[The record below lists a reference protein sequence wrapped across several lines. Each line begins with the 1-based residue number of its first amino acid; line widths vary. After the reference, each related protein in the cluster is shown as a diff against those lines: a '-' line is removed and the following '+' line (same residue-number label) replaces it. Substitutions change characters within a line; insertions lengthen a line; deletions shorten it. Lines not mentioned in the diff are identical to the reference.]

1 MARGDIPAEVSN
13 MLRWGTVIAVR
24 TAAPARVRVQTGEIQ
39 TDWIAWL
46 ERRAGPNGRTW
57 HAPGKGEQV
66 LLACPDGD
74 ISQAV
79 IIGSTSQDA
88 YPQPASSED
97 VDRTTYPDG
106 SVVEFNHATST
117 LSVHAGKGQVIVNC
131 QQAEVHASAAVVL
144 DSPTVHATGSVM
156 ADGNVSAGT
165 GATGTFTTGTGQV
178 VSVERG
184 SVTNI
189 Y

>member
-13 MLRWGTVIAVR
+13 MLRWGTVIDVR
-24 TAAPARVRVQTGEIQ
+24 VALPARVRVETGEIQ

-57 HAPGKGEQV
+57 HAPGIGEQV
-66 LLACPDGD
+66 LLGCPDGD

-79 IIGSTSQDA
+79 ILGSVPQDE

-106 SVVEFNHATST
+106 STVEFNHATST
-117 LSVHAGKGQVIVNC
+117 LSVNTGTGSVIVNC

-144 DSPTVHATGSVM
+144 DTPTTRATGSVS

-165 GATGTFTTGTGQV
+165 GASGTFTTATGQV
-178 VSVERG
+178 VTVERG
-184 SVTNI
+184 VVTNI
-189 Y
+189 F